1 MSKKYK
7 HHGVMDCHGIESLH
21 EYNEKDAFF
30 KQLRATANDQRQAI
44 YFEANLTDDEWDTTI
59 TMLSQQKFKDAC
71 LYLKTCK
78 DIKFRGPGNINL
90 IPNSKIDPWGGN
102 DKEEDATVTKQQ
114 LVDAGLEKFVDR
126 IHAD

>member
-21 EYNEKDAFF
+21 EFDEQQAFY

-44 YFEANLTDDEWDTTI
+44 YFEANLTDEEWETTM
-59 TMLSQQKFKDAC
+59 TMLSDKQFEDAC

-78 DIKFRGPGNINL
+78 AIKFRGPGNINL
-90 IPNSKIDPWGGN
+90 IPNPKLDPWAGS
-102 DKEEDATVTKQQ
+102 DDEDDEVTKQQ
-114 LVDAGLEKFVDR
+114 LVDAGLEKFVHR
-126 IHAD
+126 LG